1 MKRLAERIVL
11 ITGAARGIGLAIA
24 RRCLEEGARIVM
36 VDLKQDDLE
45 TAKGSLADIQGQI
58 IIKAC
63 DVASEDQVRNLAEE
77 IKTELGGLDAVVNN
91 AGITHDNLFMRMT
104 MDQWQSVINVNLT
117 GTYLMARH
125 CVNLIRKSAC
135 GRIVNMSSVAANGNP
150 GQANYSAS
158 KAGVIGLT
166 KTLALELAR
175 YNITVNAIAPGF
187 IETDMTRAI
196 PEKAREEWL
205 SKIPAGRAGQPSDV
219 ADAVVFLLSDA
230 AAYVT
235 GMVLGVDGGLGL

>member
-24 RRCLEEGARIVM
+24 RRCLEDGARIVM
-36 VDLKQDDLE
+36 VDLKQEDLE
-45 TAKGSLADIQGQI
+45 TAKDSLADTKGDIT
-58 IIKAC
+58 IKAC
-63 DVASEDQVRNLAEE
+63 DVANEEQVKKLADEV
-77 IKTELGGLDAVVNN
+77 KTELGGLDALVNN
-91 AGITHDNLFMRMT
+91 AGITRDNLFMRMS
-104 MDQWQSVINVNLT
+104 MEQWQSVINVNLT
-117 GTYLMARH
+117 GTFLMARH
-125 CVNLIRKSAC
+125 CVNLIRKSTS
-135 GRIVNMSSVAANGNP
+135 GRIVNLSSVAANGNP
-150 GQANYSAS
+150 GQANYAAS

-196 PEKAREEWL
+196 PDKAREEWL